1 MTIKNVTKRAS
12 KAVYSLSELGIILN
26 QISTVIYDRGN
37 DDDLELVSEAHD
49 KLLEAQ
55 QELVKILAQ
64 DNKILLEEES

>member
-12 KAVYSLSELGIILN
+12 KAVHSLSELGIILN

-64 DNKILLEEES
+64 DNKVLVED

>member
-12 KAVYSLSELGIILN
+12 KAVYLLSELSIILN
-26 QISTVIYDRGN
+26 QISTVIYDLGN

-55 QELVKILAQ
+55 QELIKILAQ
-64 DNKILLEEES
+64 DNKVLLEEES